1 MRTIETQPLAT
12 SLIQS
17 LRNIGYR
24 PQTAIADLIDNSL
37 DAGATEVYLNFEYNE
52 GNGIISICDNGCGM
66 DEASLQNA
74 MTIGSKDPRLAR
86 KENELGR
93 YGMGLKTASFSLGK
107 MLSVLTMK
115 NGEISQRSWNLDHVS
130 EVNAWELHL
139 QVPEE
144 LKGFQQQLKG
154 ESGTIVIINELDRF
168 CRFGEEKVIKL
179 TSFNSKVR
187 KIQRYLEMV
196 YHVLLENGLVITI
209 NDRKLIPWNPFLEG
223 NERRYE
229 GESQIIRYNGK
240 RIRVTPFVLP
250 HPSTFNKQ
258 DYEEAAGTKGWRDQQ
273 GFYIYREQR
282 LVNFGEW
289 FNLFPKD
296 VASQLVRIKVEFG
309 NDSDID
315 WKIDI
320 KKSFVAVPD
329 EIKDKLREIAKHYR
343 QISQNMMIQ
352 RGSIG
357 KQEAKIKGSLNT
369 WEIRDTER
377 GSSYIL
383 NRTHPMLEKL
393 LNDLD
398 TSTRKLLNSYLKF
411 VEIGSPNNLLDTS
424 QMVKND
430 GKDIDDTLKKLI
442 ISYGEMAKESPN
454 PPVIDRLAE
463 VISMTTGFEAASVK
477 SIKNI
482 LLKGVSY

>member
-1 MRTIETQPLAT
+1 MRTIETQPLAN

-37 DAGATEVYLNFEYNE
+37 DAGATEIRLNFEYNG
-52 GNGIISICDNGCGM
+52 GNGIISICDNGSGM
-66 DEASLQNA
+66 DEAYLQNA

-86 KENELGR
+86 KEKELGR

-107 MLSVLTMK
+107 VLSVLTMK
-115 NGEISQRSWNLDHVS
+115 KGKVSQRSWNLDYVS
-130 EVNAWELHL
+130 EVNAWKLHM

-144 LKGFQQQLKG
+144 LQGFQQQLKG
-154 ESGTIVIINELDRF
+154 NSGTIVIINELDRF
-168 CRFGEEKVIKL
+168 CGFGEKQVIKL
-179 TSFNSKVR
+179 ASFNSKVR

-209 NDRKLIPWNPFLEG
+209 NDQKLNPWNPFLEG

-258 DYEEAAGTKGWRDQQ
+258 DYEKAAGTKGWRDQQ

-329 EIKDKLREIAKHYR
+329 EIKDKLREIAKYYR
-343 QISQNMMIQ
+343 QISQNIMIQ
-352 RGSIG
+352 RDSIG
-357 KQEAKIKGSLNT
+357 KQGERTKGSLNT
-369 WEIRDTER
+369 WVIRDTEH
-377 GSSYIL
+377 GSRYML
-383 NRTHPMLEKL
+383 NRTHPILEKI
-393 LNDLD
+393 LNNLD
-398 TSTRKLLNSYLKF
+398 TSTRKLLNSYLKSI
-411 VEIGSPNNLLDTS
+411 EIGSPNNLLDTS
-424 QMVKND
+424 QMVKNED
-430 GKDIDDTLKKLI
+430 EAIDDSLKKLI
-442 ISYGEMAKESPN
+442 ISYGEFAKESSN
-454 PPVIDRLAE
+454 PPFIDRLAE
-463 VISMTTGFEAASVK
+463 AISMTTGFEAASVK
-477 SIKNI
+477 AIKQI
-482 LLKGVSY
+482 LIKEVNY